1 MIIHYNTLMT
11 NSALH
16 PFEKLTPTHIIE
28 AIEQQGFLCNG
39 SVFAMNSYENRVY
52 QIGIEDDNQPLIAK
66 FYRPNRWS
74 KEQIQEEH
82 DFSFE
87 LHNHEIPVVVPLKD
101 SHGSSLFDY
110 DEFLFTLFPRKGGHA
125 PELDHKQNL
134 QIMGRML
141 ARLHLIGEKKPFK
154 YRPKLDISTFGRESI
169 DFVSNE
175 FIPFEHK
182 SNYVGVC
189 ERLMDL
195 MQPKL
200 ENCHN
205 IRVHGDLHIG
215 NILMRDDIPFLV
227 DFDDSRLA
235 PAIQDIWM
243 LLSGEEN
250 EQKHQL
256 QKVIGAYSEFRD
268 FPYNELS
275 LIESLRTLRILHHCA
290 WLARRFDDPAFESAF
305 PWFDQNSYWLQH
317 INDLNN
323 QLDALQ
329 IENEL

>member
-1 MIIHYNTLMT
+1 LIIHYNTSMT
-11 NSALH
+11 NSDLH
-16 PFEKLTPTHIIE
+16 PFEKLTPTLIMD
-28 AIEQQGFLCNG
+28 AIEGQGHLCSG

-52 QIGIEDDNQPLIAK
+52 QIGIEDQQQPIIAK
-66 FYRPNRWS
+66 FYRPNRWRQ
-74 KEQIQEEH
+74 EQIQEEH

-87 LHNHEIPVVVPLKD
+87 LLDHDIPVVVPLQD
-101 SHGSSLFDY
+101 ENGDSLFAH
-110 DEFLFTLFPRKGGHA
+110 EGFVFSLFPRKGGHA
-125 PELDHKQNL
+125 PELDHKNNL

-141 ARLHLIGEKKPFK
+141 ARLHLIGEKKLYK
-154 YRPKLDISTFGRESI
+154 YRPTLDILSFGRDSI

-182 SNYVGVC
+182 SNYVAVC
-189 ERLMDL
+189 KKLMDL
-195 MQPKL
+195 MQVKL
-200 ENCHN
+200 ENCDN

-215 NILMRDDIPFLV
+215 NILMRDEIPNLV

-243 LLSGEEN
+243 LLSGEEQ
-250 EQKHQL
+250 EQKIQL
-256 QKVIGAYSEFRD
+256 QKVIHAYSEFRD
-268 FPYNELS
+268 FPYHEIKM
-275 LIESLRTLRILHHCA
+275 IESLRTLRILHHCA

-329 IENEL
+329 QQD